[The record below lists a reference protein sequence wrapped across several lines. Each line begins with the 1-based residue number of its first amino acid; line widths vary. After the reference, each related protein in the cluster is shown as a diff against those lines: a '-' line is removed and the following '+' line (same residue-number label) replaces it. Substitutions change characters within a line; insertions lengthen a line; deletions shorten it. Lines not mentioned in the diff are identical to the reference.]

1 MNTETAKILQQAIA
15 NWDGKSV
22 DEICDIYKRYLNQQD
37 FSGNLVLFIGQPT
50 TEKGASWLL
59 KHHLENQGD
68 VPADEVYKRLSKLRK
83 WQSKLHILQCIP
95 YLPIA
100 ADDRQNVQV
109 FLRSCLTERNKFVRA
124 WAYNGFHQLARQYE
138 EYREETEQF
147 LRMAM
152 SDEAPSVQARVG
164 NILKQGF

>member
-1 MNTETAKILQQAIA
+1 MAKILQQAIA

-22 DEICDIYKRYLNQQD
+22 DEICDIYNRYLNQLG
-37 FSGNLVLFIGQPT
+37 FSANLVLFIGQPA

-59 KHHLENQGD
+59 KQHLQNQGK
-68 VPADEVYKRLSKLRK
+68 VPANEVYKRLSQLQQ

-95 YLPIA
+95 SLPIA
-100 ADDRQNVQV
+100 ADDRANVHV
-109 FLRSCLTERNKFVRA
+109 FLRSCLIERNKFVRA
-124 WAYNGFHQLARQYE
+124 WAYNGFYQLARQYE
-138 EYREETEQF
+138 EYRDETEQF

-152 SDEAPSVQARVG
+152 RDEAPSVQARVR